1 MSRPLKHNERRHTLK
16 NKFQD
21 IINMILPTY
30 WLKVSAIVVLGIGTG
45 VMALFMYMLRA
56 QSYLGSDPSACM
68 NCHVMAPYYATWSH
82 SSHGRDATCNDCHVP
97 HQNFVKY
104 WMFKATDGMH
114 HVYKFVTFKER
125 DAIIASDGTREV
137 IMGNCVRC
145 HSQLTQE
152 FVKDGRS
159 DYMMTKVGEGKAC
172 WDCHR
177 MVPHTQSRSLSSTP
191 GADVPYP
198 DSPSPEW
205 LRNLIHR

>member
-1 MSRPLKHNERRHTLK
+1 MK
-16 NKFQD
+16 NRIRE
-21 IINMILPTY
+21 IINIILPSY
-30 WLKVSAIVVLGIGTG
+30 WLKVGAIILLGVFTG
-45 VMALFMYMLRA
+45 VIFLFMYMLRA
-56 QSYLGSDPSACM
+56 QSYLANDPSACM
-68 NCHVMAPYYATWSH
+68 NCHVMAPYYATWNH
-82 SSHGRDATCNDCHVP
+82 SSHSRDATCNDCHVP

-104 WMFKATDGMH
+104 WMFKGTDGMH
-114 HVYKFVTFKER
+114 HVYKFLTFQER

-177 MVPHTQSRSLSSTP
+177 MTPHTQGRSLSSTP
-191 GADVPYP
+191 AADVPYP

-205 LRNLIHR
+205 LRKIIRKE